1 MAEDPVNFIHGS
13 GSLGQAYEG
22 HGFMR
27 FRIQSIQPSFFT
39 YQHGSVFLNDVFLE
53 TFFIITTRKCYF
65 IHFSTVSHNKNRFFF
80 CGAVSKFEFSLE
92 VDIKII
98 FSAQAIKCTDNDW
111 ELSAPKMHFQLHGK
125 ILFSVKRGPSFAGN
139 LTEDQEKG

>member
-1 MAEDPVNFIHGS
+1 MNRPRKNKRALPDEFDPAHSSIKIGNPMAEDPVNFIHGS

-65 IHFSTVSHNKNRFFF
+65 IHSSTVSHNKNRFFF

-98 FSAQAIKCTDNDW
+98 FSLKQ
-111 ELSAPKMHFQLHGK
+111 
-125 ILFSVKRGPSFAGN
+125 
-139 LTEDQEKG
+139 